1 MVINYEKQPEAKEKI
16 ISLIASN
23 ILANANL
30 YEEDLKFILHVYG
43 SGVTIDPDSE
53 GYSLFNNPRKG
64 WGWTPGT
71 LKYFMSYD
79 ERNLMLPQSNKLDK
93 DEIDELRSEDICIRA
108 NKTDILEHLKKVE
121 DYTTEMALMHIDNC
135 NHIVEEIRILKQLI
149 KGE

>member
-1 MVINYEKQPEAKEKI
+1 MVINYENKPEVKEKL
-16 ISLIASN
+16 ISLIASK

-30 YEEDLKFILHVYG
+30 YEDDLRRVLYL
-43 SGVTIDPDSE
+43 SGVNIDTDSE
-53 GYSLFNNPRKG
+53 RYSLFNNPRKG

>member
-1 MVINYEKQPEAKEKI
+1 MVINYENKPEAKEKL
-16 ISLIASN
+16 ISLIASK
-23 ILANANL
+23 ILANENL
-30 YEEDLKFILHVYG
+30 YEDDLRRVLYL

-53 GYSLFNNPRKG
+53 GYSLFNNPRRG
-64 WGWTPGT
+64 WGWTAGT

-79 ERNLMLPQSNKLDK
+79 ERNLLIPQSNKIDK

-108 NKTDILEHLKKVE
+108 NKTDILEHLKKIE

-135 NHIVEEIRILKQLI
+135 NYIVEETRILKQLI

>member
-1 MVINYEKQPEAKEKI
+1 MVINYETVPEVKEKLV
-16 ISLIASN
+16 SLISSK
-23 ILANANL
+23 ILTNEKL
-30 YEEDLKFILHVYG
+30 YEDELRRVLYL
-43 SGVTIDPDSE
+43 SGAQIGPDDE
-53 GYSLFNNPRKG
+53 RHALFNNPRRG

-79 ERNLMLPQSNKLDK
+79 ERNLLLPQSNKIDK

-108 NKTDILEHLKKVE
+108 NKTDILEHLKKIE

-135 NHIVEEIRILKQLI
+135 NYIVEETRILKQLI